1 MATPDFQTLALNLA
15 MAQSRLGALTDA
27 KNAHDA
33 AGATIGA
40 LQAKGA
46 QDYAAAQAAMGT
58 LALPLTVGVLSVID
72 TRAQAER
79 AAGKAA
85 AIAYI
90 KANPTCTE
98 ADAITAWVSGAQPT
112 IPAGMVHPLNDP
124 AGLLEAYIA
133 NAHAA
138 GATPDTTWASFAA
151 FVVATDQTV
160 LETM

>member
-1 MATPDFQTLALNLA
+1 MADFQTAALNLA
-15 MAQSRLGALTDA
+15 QAQARLKGLTEA
-27 KNAHDA
+27 KSAHDA
-33 AGATIGA
+33 AGASIGT
-40 LQAKGA
+40 LQAQAA
-46 QDYAAAQAAMGT
+46 QDYAAAQSAMGT

-85 AIAYI
+85 ATSFI

-151 FVVATDQTV
+151 FIVATPAAT

>member
-1 MATPDFQTLALNLA
+1 MPDFQTQALDLAGKQN
-15 MAQSRLGALTDA
+15 RLKGITEVKSAL
-27 KNAHDA
+27 DA
-33 AGATIGA
+33 AVGAVGA
-40 LQAKGA
+40 IQAQAA

-138 GATPDTTWASFAA
+138 GATPDTTWGSFAA
-151 FVVATDQTV
+151 FIVATPAAT

>member
-1 MATPDFQTLALNLA
+1 MADFQTSALNLA
-15 MAQSRLGALTDA
+15 QTQSRLKALTDA
-27 KNAHDA
+27 KSAHDA
-33 AGATIGA
+33 AGASIGT
-40 LQAKGA
+40 LQAQAA
-46 QDYAAAQAAMGT
+46 QDYAAAQSAMGT

-85 AIAYI
+85 AISFI
-90 KANPTCTE
+90 KANPACTE
-98 ADAITAWVSGAQPT
+98 ADAITAWTSGAQPT
-112 IPAGMVHPLNDP
+112 IPAGLTHPLNDP

-151 FVVATDQTV
+151 FVVATPAAT

>member
-1 MATPDFQTLALNLA
+1 MAADFQTSALNLA
-15 MAQSRLGALTDA
+15 QAQSRLKAITDVKGAL
-27 KNAHDA
+27 DA
-33 AGATIGA
+33 AVAAVGTFQATA
-40 LQAKGA
+40 A
-46 QDYAAAQAAMGT
+46 QDFAAAQSAMGT
-58 LALPLTVGVLSVID
+58 LALPLSVGVLSVID
-72 TRAQAER
+72 TRSQAER

-151 FVVATDQTV
+151 FVVATPAAT